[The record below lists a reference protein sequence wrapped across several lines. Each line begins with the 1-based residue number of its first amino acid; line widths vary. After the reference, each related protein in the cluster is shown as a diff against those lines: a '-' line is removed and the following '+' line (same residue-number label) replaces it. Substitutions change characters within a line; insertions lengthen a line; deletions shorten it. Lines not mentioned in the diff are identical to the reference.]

1 MIKTDTK
8 TTTGTITFLF
18 ILNLCFFLVVFF
30 TVNKDLNTNEAILK
44 KLDIKIENFD
54 RQIKLILSDI
64 NVSNKEMSSLNLKV
78 SVLNEELNLFNESI
92 SKNENDLTLLQLKI
106 KDVIVDLKKVKD
118 MTELQN
124 RKLYVSE

>member
-1 MIKTDTK
+1 MKNTEIKTTS
-8 TTTGTITFLF
+8 GVVNFLL
-18 ILNLCFFLVVFF
+18 ILNLCFFSIVFF
-30 TVNKDLNTNEAILK
+30 TINKDLNSNRVILK
-44 KLDIKIENFD
+44 KLDKRIESFD
-54 RQIKLILSDI
+54 KQIKLIINDI
-64 NVSNKEMSSLNLKV
+64 NISNKEMSSLNLKV

-92 SKNENDLTLLQLKI
+92 IKNENDLSLLQLKI

>member
-1 MIKTDTK
+1 MVNTEKNITS
-8 TTTGTITFLF
+8 GTITFLF
-18 ILNLCFFLVVFF
+18 ILNLCFLLIVFF
-30 TVNKDLNTNEAILK
+30 TINKDLNSNVIILK
-44 KLDIKIENFD
+44 KLDRRIENFD
-54 RQIKLILSDI
+54 KQIKLIISDI
-64 NVSNKEMSSLNLKV
+64 NISNKEMSSLNLKV

-92 SKNENDLTLLQLKI
+92 IENENDLSLLQLKI

>member
-1 MIKTDTK
+1 MSKTDIKTTS
-8 TTTGTITFLF
+8 GTITFLF
-18 ILNLCFFLVVFF
+18 ILNLCFFLIVFF
-30 TVNKDLNTNEAILK
+30 TINKDLNSNEIILK
-44 KLDIKIENFD
+44 KLDKRIEGFD
-54 RQIKLILSDI
+54 KQIKLILSDI

-92 SKNENDLTLLQLKI
+92 TKNENDLSLLQSKI
-106 KDVIVDLKKVKD
+106 KDVIVDLKKVKN

>member
-1 MIKTDTK
+1 MSNTNIKTTS
-8 TTTGTITFLF
+8 GTITFLF
-18 ILNLCFFLVVFF
+18 ILNLCFFLIVFF
-30 TVNKDLNTNEAILK
+30 TINKDLNTNEVILK
-44 KLDIKIENFD
+44 KLDRRIESFD
-54 RQIKLILSDI
+54 KQIKLILSDI

-78 SVLNEELNLFNESI
+78 SVLNEELNLFNDSI
-92 SKNENDLTLLQLKI
+92 TKNENDLTLLQLKI

>member
-1 MIKTDTK
+1 MGNTEKNITS
-8 TTTGTITFLF
+8 GTITFLF
-18 ILNLCFFLVVFF
+18 ILNLCFFLIVFF
-30 TVNKDLNTNEAILK
+30 TINKDLNSNEVILK
-44 KLDIKIENFD
+44 KLDKKMENFD
-54 RQIKLILSDI
+54 KQIKLIISDI

-78 SVLNEELNLFNESI
+78 SVLNEELNLFNQSI
-92 SKNENDLTLLQLKI
+92 NKNENDLTLLQLKI

>member
-1 MIKTDTK
+1 MSNTDIKTTS
-8 TTTGTITFLF
+8 GTITFLF
-18 ILNLCFFLVVFF
+18 ILNLCFFLIVFF
-30 TVNKDLNTNEAILK
+30 TINKDLNTNEVILK
-44 KLDIKIENFD
+44 KLDRRIESFD
-54 RQIKLILSDI
+54 KQIKLILSDI
-64 NVSNKEMSSLNLKV
+64 NISNKEMSSLNLKV

-92 SKNENDLTLLQLKI
+92 TKNENDLTLLQSKI

>member
-1 MIKTDTK
+1 MSNIDIKTTS
-8 TTTGTITFLF
+8 GTITFLF
-18 ILNLCFFLVVFF
+18 ILNFCFFLIVFF
-30 TVNKDLNTNEAILK
+30 TINKDLNTNEVILK
-44 KLDIKIENFD
+44 KLDRRVESFD
-54 RQIKLILSDI
+54 KQIKLILNDI

-92 SKNENDLTLLQLKI
+92 TKNENDLTLLQLKI